1 MLEKRRGQERRES
14 MSGQPKKREE
24 AGEKTL
30 YVRTDMEI

>member
-24 AGEKTL
+24 NRREEKSE
-30 YVRTDMEI
+30 VN